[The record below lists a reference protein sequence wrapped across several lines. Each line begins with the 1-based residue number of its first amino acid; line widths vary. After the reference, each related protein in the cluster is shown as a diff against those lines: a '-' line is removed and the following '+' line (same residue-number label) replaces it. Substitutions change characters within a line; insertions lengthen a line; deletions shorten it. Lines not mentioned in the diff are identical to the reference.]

1 MLMIVGE
8 ENVGKTT
15 LIRGLIHH
23 WDPNSATTVSVRS
36 VQRTGDTVS
45 TDGVDITRCK
55 FKYDFGKLKGKAGKE
70 QINQVDVMMCDF
82 AGVLIFF

>member
-15 LIRGLIHH
+15 LVRGLINH
-23 WDPNSATTVSVRS
+23 WDPNSSTTVSVRS

-55 FKYDFGKLKGKAGKE
+55 FKYDFAKRGLTGKGVREKMT
-70 QINQVDVMMCDF
+70 NVDVSMWDF
-82 AGVLIFF
+82 AGMR